1 MDLLRNMPNA
11 SKRIKRSH
19 DQLYLTVLSDVF
31 PGWCVH
37 VYAVLGFLGPDRVR
51 LQWNHKIYEY
61 CISDD
66 DLQPQSSLRL
76 DIEGERLT
84 LIQGLGS
91 WNWPCIRSERE
102 YILAALVAL
111 AA

>member
-1 MDLLRNMPNA
+1 MFMRSLA
-11 SKRIKRSH
+11 SWVRIEFGYSGTTK
-19 DQLYLTVLSDVF
+19 YM
-31 PGWCVH
+31 
-37 VYAVLGFLGPDRVR
+37 
-51 LQWNHKIYEY
+51 N
-61 CISDD
+61 ISDD
-66 DLQPQSSLRL
+66 GLQPQSSLRL

-84 LIQGLGS
+84 LIQGLVS